1 MALTASMTAEQ
12 ARQVSAVVGRERL
25 RLRNWIRRRLADP
38 AEVDLW
44 RFPESVFTYEYY
56 VCNNIVSLPSLPGK
70 P

>member
-38 AEVDLW
+38 AEVDLG
-44 RFPESVFTYEYY
+44 RFPESVFAY
-56 VCNNIVSLPSLPGK
+56 
-70 P
+70 